1 MQSKRSFFNPTLF
14 RKNLSRTWPLWGGVS
29 LVGSLAPLYLLL
41 ALASQ
46 EIGRTASPQDVA
58 TALYQ
63 AVTLLVP
70 GVSFVYAALC
80 AMLVWNYLFSARAVG
95 MMHALPIDRTGLFIT
110 NTLSGL
116 AMALIPY
123 VIVGGLTCLAAL
135 TAGGFPVTAVLQ
147 AVLAVLCMTVLFF
160 GIATLCAMVT
170 GSLFAMP
177 IFYALANFL
186 SLLLDSLV
194 RSMSQTFLVGITGA
208 GSSPVMGWLSP
219 LTYIYS
225 VFGFQRVWEDGALV
239 VQELHG
245 LGTVAVYG
253 LVGIALLAASWL
265 LYRLRHSESAGDV
278 VTFRWLRPLFR
289 LGVALLSAL
298 TLGWLLYI
306 ALWGPFFQRGIY
318 ADAVPMAVCL
328 SLGGALGYYIASM
341 LLDKSLRVFRGSW
354 KGILT
359 VCAACAVLVLCMRLD
374 VTGAERRVPELDQ
387 VSAISAGISGNMPT
401 LQVDALAEPEL
412 AERILDLHRAVA
424 EDADYIRSAG
434 NPSDSEG
441 RIHLNLNY
449 TLQDG
454 STLHRTYSLPLTRA
468 RAAEADTYDA
478 KALAMAT
485 DRTLWLRS
493 KEIPRGYRMV
503 GAEVCLSTD
512 SADTWLEGA
521 DARRLHEAAIADL
534 AAGRGLE
541 TPSKPEEFFR
551 GEVSTAATVET
562 HQALGTLQFELVDVE
577 SSLSRS
583 IRLDL
588 TADMTGTLAV
598 LKDLGLL
605 PGELAASGK

>member
-208 GSSPVMGWLSP
+208 RQLPRSWAGSAP
-219 LTYIYS
+219 
-225 VFGFQRVWEDGALV
+225 
-239 VQELHG
+239 
-245 LGTVAVYG
+245 
-253 LVGIALLAASWL
+253 
-265 LYRLRHSESAGDV
+265 
-278 VTFRWLRPLFR
+278 
-289 LGVALLSAL
+289 
-298 TLGWLLYI
+298 
-306 ALWGPFFQRGIY
+306 
-318 ADAVPMAVCL
+318 
-328 SLGGALGYYIASM
+328 
-341 LLDKSLRVFRGSW
+341 
-354 KGILT
+354 
-359 VCAACAVLVLCMRLD
+359 
-374 VTGAERRVPELDQ
+374 
-387 VSAISAGISGNMPT
+387 
-401 LQVDALAEPEL
+401 
-412 AERILDLHRAVA
+412 
-424 EDADYIRSAG
+424 
-434 NPSDSEG
+434 
-441 RIHLNLNY
+441 
-449 TLQDG
+449 
-454 STLHRTYSLPLTRA
+454 
-468 RAAEADTYDA
+468 
-478 KALAMAT
+478 
-485 DRTLWLRS
+485 
-493 KEIPRGYRMV
+493 
-503 GAEVCLSTD
+503 
-512 SADTWLEGA
+512 
-521 DARRLHEAAIADL
+521 
-534 AAGRGLE
+534 
-541 TPSKPEEFFR
+541 
-551 GEVSTAATVET
+551 
-562 HQALGTLQFELVDVE
+562 
-577 SSLSRS
+577 
-583 IRLDL
+583 
-588 TADMTGTLAV
+588 
-598 LKDLGLL
+598 
-605 PGELAASGK
+605 